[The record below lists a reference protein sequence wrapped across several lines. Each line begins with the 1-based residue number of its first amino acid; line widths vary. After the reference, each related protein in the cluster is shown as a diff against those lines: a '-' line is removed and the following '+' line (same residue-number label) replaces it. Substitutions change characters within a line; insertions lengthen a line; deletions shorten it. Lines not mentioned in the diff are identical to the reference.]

1 MPPTHSF
8 EPHWVLLMNGR
19 DCPRWESCAANVCP
33 LDADWRKRSHLKGE
47 PVCLWLREVVKPDGE
62 AILRASIGDDAAA
75 QVVAALPAI
84 EAAYGTLRRALKRAS
99 QHGSRVASGRKL
111 RGA

>member
-1 MPPTHSF
+1 
-8 EPHWVLLMNGR
+8 MNGR

>member
-1 MPPTHSF
+1 
-8 EPHWVLLMNGR
+8 MNAHE
-19 DCPRWESCAANVCP
+19 CPRWETCPANVCP

-47 PVCLWLREVVKPDGE
+47 PVCLWLREVVKPGGE
-62 AILRASIGDDAAA
+62 AILRASIGGDATA

-84 EAAYGTLRRALKRAS
+84 EAAHGTLRRALKRAS
-99 QHGSRVASGRKL
+99 QQGSRVAGAHKL